1 MLTIYCATNIPPVLV
16 GAVRDLRAVWAAEEL
31 SLPYA
36 IEWLDAKAGEH
47 RADWFRATS
56 PFLKFPAIA
65 DGAAR
70 LFESA
75 AIVAYLADKA
85 RRMIPPPGALERSE
99 HDQWIYAALNT
110 LEPSIFNVFMCDI
123 FWREM
128 DGIAALRANFAAAA
142 RDRLEALDKALAGS
156 AYLTGD
162 DFQACDI
169 VMAHVLGFIRDA
181 ALLEG
186 LGNVASYRDRCFA
199 RPAYRKA
206 LAIQTAGKPAA
217 AA

>member
-1 MLTIYCATNIPPVLV
+1 MLTIYCATNVPPVLI

-31 SLPYA
+31 NLPYV
-36 IEWLDAKAGEH
+36 IQWLDAKAGEH
-47 RADWFRATS
+47 KAEWFRDFSA
-56 PFLKFPAIA
+56 FQKFPAIA
-65 DGAAR
+65 DREAK

-99 HDQWIYAALNT
+99 HDQWLYAALNT
-110 LEPSIFNVFMCDI
+110 IEPSVFNVFLCDT

-128 DGIAALRANFAAAA
+128 EGVAAFRAAFVATAK
-142 RDRLEALDKALAGS
+142 DRLASLDKTLAKS

-162 DFQACDI
+162 DFQGCDI
-169 VMAHVLGFIRDA
+169 VMAHVLGFIKDD

-186 LGNVASYRDRCFA
+186 LDNLKSYRERCFA
-199 RPAYRKA
+199 RPAYLKA

>member
-1 MLTIYCATNIPPVLV
+1 MLTIFCATNVPPVLIGSV
-16 GAVRDLRAVWAAEEL
+16 LDLRAVWAAEEL
-31 SLPYA
+31 NLPYK

-47 RADWFRATS
+47 RADWFREYSA
-56 PFLKFPAIA
+56 FLKFPAIN
-65 DGAAR
+65 DGGVK

-110 LEPSIFNVFMCDI
+110 LEPSVFNVFLCDT

-128 DGIAALRANFAAAA
+128 AGVGAFRAAFLATA
-142 RDRLEALDKALAGS
+142 RDRLQSLDMVLSKT

-169 VMAHVLGFIRDA
+169 VMAHVLGFIRDDA
-181 ALLEG
+181 ILEG
-186 LGNVASYRDRCFA
+186 LEHLISYRDRCFA
-199 RPAYRKA
+199 RAAYQKA
-206 LAIQTAGKPAA
+206 LAIQTAGKPAGA
-217 AA
+217 G

>member
-1 MLTIYCATNIPPVLV
+1 MLTIYCATNIPPVLI
-16 GAVRDLRAVWAAEEL
+16 GAVRDLRAVWACEEL
-31 SLPYA
+31 DLPYR
-36 IEWLDAKAGEH
+36 IEWLDAKAGAH
-47 RADWFRATS
+47 RAEWYRDYSAFQ
-56 PFLKFPAIA
+56 KFPAIA
-65 DGAAR
+65 DGDAR

-85 RRMIPPPGALERSE
+85 RRMIPPPGAFERSA
-99 HDQWIYAALNT
+99 HDQWLYAALNT
-110 LEPSIFNVFMCDI
+110 VEPPVFNIFLCNS
-123 FWREM
+123 FWGEM
-128 DGIAALRANFAAAA
+128 DGVEGFRAAFVATA
-142 RDRLEALDKALAGS
+142 RDRLESLDKVLARA

-169 VMAHVLGFIRDA
+169 VMAHVLGFIRDE

-186 LGNVASYRDRCFA
+186 LGNVRSYRDRCFA
-199 RPAYRKA
+199 RPAFQKA